1 MAENL
6 EKWIEELLKLDD
18 AEDRMTD
25 KQIKILKAAIEI
37 FSEKGYAATSTS
49 EIAQKAGVAEGTIF
63 RHYKTKKD
71 LLISIVAPL
80 ITKIITPIAL
90 KDFNKVLGASYPQY
104 EDFLRAIIHNRL
116 QFAKKNLHLIKIL
129 IQEIPFHPE
138 LQAQFKEHVAKKV
151 LERFE
156 KVVVYFQEKGDLRS
170 IPTYTVI
177 RFTISAA
184 MGFIISRV
192 LLVPELE
199 WDDEKETELSI
210 DLIMHGLSAKSS
222 SQG

>member
-18 AEDRMTD
+18 AEDKMTD
-25 KQIKILKAAIEI
+25 KQIKILKAAIET
-37 FSEKGYAATSTS
+37 FSEKGFAATSTN

-90 KDFNKVLGASYPQY
+90 KDFNKVLEATYPQY
-104 EDFLRAIIHNRL
+104 EDFLRAVIQNRL
-116 QFAKKNLHLIKIL
+116 KFAKKNLSLIKIL
-129 IQEIPFHPE
+129 LQEIPFHPE

-151 LERFE
+151 LGRFE
-156 KVVVYFQEKGDLRS
+156 KMVEYFQEKGDLHS

-177 RFTISAA
+177 RFTVSAI
-184 MGFIISRV
+184 MGFIIARV

-199 WDDEKETELSI
+199 WDDELETELSI
-210 DLIMHGLSAKSS
+210 DLIMHGLSAKSLS
-222 SQG
+222 